1 MPGLSLR
8 EAAREA
14 GVSKSTI
21 FRAIQRGR
29 LSATRDDDSNFS
41 IEASELFR
49 VYPPRT
55 VAKRAGDTSAGQG
68 ALEPETPVLK
78 AEIEGLRAQL
88 ALMRERADELK
99 GQRDSWQRQAE
110 ASQRLLADQRNAPDR
125 RWFGFLKKTA

>member
-29 LSATRDDDSNFS
+29 LSATRDDDGNFS

-49 VYPPRT
+49 VYPPRNSAER
-55 VAKRAGDTSAGQG
+55 VGDGSAGQG
-68 ALEPETPVLK
+68 APADETPVLK
-78 AEIEGLRAQL
+78 VEIEGLRAQL
-88 ALMRERADELK
+88 ATMREVTDDMKA
-99 GQRDSWQRQAE
+99 QRDSWQRQAE
-110 ASQRLLADQRNAPDR
+110 TAQRLLVDQRPALR
-125 RWFGFLKKTA
+125 RGLFGWLKAS